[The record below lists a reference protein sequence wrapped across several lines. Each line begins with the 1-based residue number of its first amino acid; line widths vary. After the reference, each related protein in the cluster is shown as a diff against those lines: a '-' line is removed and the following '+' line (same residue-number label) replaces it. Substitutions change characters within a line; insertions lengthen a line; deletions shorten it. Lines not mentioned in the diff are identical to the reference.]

1 MPVRIVS
8 LLPSATEVVAAAG
21 GEGWLVG
28 RSHECDCPKDIERLP
43 VLTSATN
50 EFQSSAQMND
60 AVAMSL
66 ERGDGLYALESNL
79 LQRLRPDVIVTQD
92 LCAVGC
98 SYDQSACYALAEQI
112 LTKRKSDIG
121 RSVLWTSKQC
131 SAVLH
136 KQR

>member
-1 MPVRIVS
+1 MSDDPSDELTVQAMTPRIVS

-21 GEGWLVG
+21 GEAWLVG
-28 RSHECDCPKDIERLP
+28 RSHECDFPKAVESLP

-79 LQRLRPDVIVTQD
+79 LQELRPDVIVTQD
-92 LCAVGC
+92 LCAVGPC
-98 SYDQSACYALAEQI
+98 F
-112 LTKRKSDIG
+112 R
-121 RSVLWTSKQC
+121 QC
-131 SAVLH
+131 L
-136 KQR
+136 

>member
-1 MPVRIVS
+1 MSLTQQHSIPVVSDDPSDELTLHAMTPRIVS

-21 GEGWLVG
+21 GEDWLVG
-28 RSHECDCPKDIERLP
+28 RSHECDFPKGVESLP

-79 LQRLRPDVIVTQD
+79 LQELRPDVIVTQD
-92 LCAVGC
+92 LCAVRP
-98 SYDQSACYALAEQI
+98 AF
-112 LTKRKSDIG
+112 TN
-121 RSVLWTSKQC
+121 
-131 SAVLH
+131 
-136 KQR
+136 